1 MGVLKPMQLC
11 AMLALASG
19 ISAQSTTIGGLSGS
33 HTNIPRWCGKPYKA
47 GSPNYWPG
55 GWLFPPKPSPTLMLD
70 VQIEPRHSIYVASE
84 DTGEFIV
91 DAALSYIN
99 GQPWTNSTPSNAGGN
114 GMQPFGMLEFD
125 IRIETSDQLL
135 VSNGVAVNTT
145 SNLFEFDLTKLK
157 PRMDPYKIVLYGAPT
172 SSYKNQSYTATTE
185 LYYLP
190 AKNNG
195 SSVKID
201 NLYGGML
208 VANNASDYAFE
219 PLVPFGFYT
228 SCSGYLNYSLANVS
242 AYKDMGF
249 TAVNPVCAFTDGN
262 LSYLFDWMDEV
273 NLWYQYDMRGSY
285 LNLTSV
291 AEQIPLV
298 KDRSAFLSYYT
309 ADEPDGWQYALNST
323 RLAYDLL
330 KKEDPYHPTGLVLN
344 CDNYYFKQY
353 SSGADYIME
362 DAYPIGINATYSRPW
377 DTPCNITYGDCGC
390 DDCKGELQDVS
401 DRLDRLFDYQEWLNE
416 VEKPLW
422 AVLQAFSGEGY
433 WSRDPTP
440 QETWAMMVLSF
451 NHRAKA
457 IMSWDF
463 PTSSSLEHAHA
474 DMSKVA
480 TIAPVSDFLIGAQ
493 PTMQKV
499 NSFPLLDVSYWIVD
513 KQALVGVAYLDYEAH
528 SGNLT
533 VTLPFTATSVSS
545 QPWGAVS
552 WRLDSD
558 GNLMAN
564 GLEALA
570 TSFVILEIRQ

>member
-1 MGVLKPMQLC
+1 
-11 AMLALASG
+11 
-19 ISAQSTTIGGLSGS
+19 
-33 HTNIPRWCGKPYKA
+33 
-47 GSPNYWPG
+47 
-55 GWLFPPKPSPTLMLD
+55 MLD